1 MASTIMGR
9 YEYTQVRPAFPEM
22 PHDNHGG
29 GSVHCLLCG
38 SDTEAYAHVPD
49 RRPLRR
55 CFSCGFLFSHPVN
68 GKYDPVRLFTL
79 AYAGLED
86 GAEMNDYYLKTT
98 MRVDEAVARV
108 PHSRLLNG
116 AHREAIA
123 VIRREFPEGCTVF
136 DIGCGTGHFMHAM
149 RGLKYT
155 AFGLDVADSV
165 VQLLRSEEFP
175 MWHGTIDS
183 VPAEW
188 VNPQVCTSF
197 LMLHHLTD
205 PVGFIRSV
213 RHKYPRALFIVA
225 AHNDLGENGVGLR
238 SPQGMPPRAYCYWGR
253 AQLQLAM
260 ERGGYRP
267 VVWPVRAQPS
277 EGGPAM
283 AMPLY
288 ATLRRR
294 TPAVARRLLAFY
306 YNTLPVWGWPGALRM
321 RWRGFNKFVLAV
333 GYSPPGPGAE
343 R

>member
-1 MASTIMGR
+1 
-9 YEYTQVRPAFPEM
+9 M
-22 PHDNHGG
+22 P
-29 GSVHCLLCG
+29 HCLLCG
-38 SDTEAYAHVPD
+38 SDTEAYGCPPIRVG
-49 RRPLRR
+49 LRR
-55 CFSCGFLFSHPVN
+55 CLSCDFLFSHPVE
-68 GKYDPVRLFTL
+68 GEYDPIRVFTL
-79 AYAGLED
+79 AYAGLEH
-86 GAEMNDYYLKTT
+86 AAVMNDYYLKMT
-98 MRVDEAVARV
+98 MRADAGVARV
-108 PHSRLLNG
+108 PPSRVLNG

-136 DIGCGTGHFMHAM
+136 DIGCGTGHFMQAM

-155 AFGLDVADSV
+155 ACGLDVADSV
-165 VQLLRSEEFP
+165 VQLLRREEFP

-188 VNPQVCTSF
+188 VNPQVVTSF
-197 LMLHHLTD
+197 LMLHHLID
-205 PVGFIRSV
+205 PVAFIRSV

-225 AHNDLGENGVGLR
+225 AHNDLGGDGVGLR
-238 SPQGMPPRAYCYWGR
+238 SPRGMPPRAYCYWGR

-267 VVWPVRAQPS
+267 VVWPVKAQPS

-288 ATLRRR
+288 ATLRRW

-321 RWRGFNKFVLAV
+321 RRRGFNKFVLAV
-333 GYSPPGPGAE
+333 GDPLPGPSAE
-343 R
+343 RSWTCGRSQ

>member
-1 MASTIMGR
+1 M
-9 YEYTQVRPAFPEM
+9 
-22 PHDNHGG
+22 N
-29 GSVHCLLCG
+29 CLLCG
-38 SDTEAYAHVPD
+38 SDTEAYVHVPD
-49 RRPLRR
+49 RGPLRK
-55 CFSCGFLFSHPVN
+55 CLSCDFLFSHPVE
-68 GKYDPVRLFTL
+68 GEYDPIRVFNL
-79 AYAGLED
+79 AYAGLEHAA
-86 GAEMNDYYLKTT
+86 GLHDYYFKMT
-98 MRVDEAVARV
+98 MREDEAVARV
-108 PHSRLLNG
+108 HPSRVLNS

-136 DIGCGTGHFMHAM
+136 DIGCGTGHFMATM
-149 RGLKYT
+149 RELQYT

-165 VQLLRSEEFP
+165 VQLLRGEEFP

-188 VNPQVCTSF
+188 VDPQVCTSF
-197 LMLHHLTD
+197 LMLHHLID
-205 PVGFIRSV
+205 SVGFIRSV

-225 AHNDLGENGVGLR
+225 AHNDLNGKRVRLR
-238 SPQGMPPRAYCYWGR
+238 SEQSMPPRSYCFWGR

-267 VVWPVRAQPS
+267 VVWPVKAQPR
-277 EGGPAM
+277 EGGLAM

-288 ATLRRR
+288 ATLRRW

-333 GYSPPGPGAE
+333 GYPPPGPDISA
-343 R
+343 

>member
-1 MASTIMGR
+1 
-9 YEYTQVRPAFPEM
+9 M
-22 PHDNHGG
+22 P
-29 GSVHCLLCG
+29 HCLLCG
-38 SDTEAYAHVPD
+38 SDTEAYVHVPD
-49 RRPLRR
+49 RGPLRR
-55 CFSCGFLFSHPVN
+55 CLSCGFLFSHPVE
-68 GKYDPVRLFTL
+68 GEYDPIRVFTR
-79 AYAGLED
+79 AYAGLERVA
-86 GAEMNDYYLKTT
+86 GLNDYYFKMTV
-98 MRVDEAVARV
+98 RADAGVARV
-108 PHSRLLNG
+108 PPSRVLSG

-136 DIGCGTGHFMHAM
+136 DIGCGTGHFMQAM

-183 VPAEW
+183 VPAGW

-197 LMLHHLTD
+197 LMLHHLID

-213 RHKYPRALFIVA
+213 RLKYPRALFIVA
-225 AHNDLGENGVGLR
+225 DHNDLNGKRVRLR
-238 SPQGMPPRAYCYWGR
+238 SERSMPPRSYCFWGR

-267 VVWPVRAQPS
+267 VVWPVKAQPS
-277 EGGPAM
+277 EGGLAM

-321 RWRGFNKFVLAV
+321 RWGGFNKFVMAV
-333 GYSPPGPGAE
+333 GYPVPGPSAE
-343 R
+343 RFDGQRV